1 MASPYALPG
10 VPQVLF
16 VLSGPSGSG
25 KETVMKAMVERVPHL
40 QRIITYTTRA
50 PRPGEVE
57 GQHYHFVSDQRFREL
72 LTSGTLFESEAV
84 YGSSRYGSPALAV
97 EGTSSGDLIMELDP
111 HGFRRMREA
120 RRDPTVGIF
129 LLAPSAGELE
139 RRIRARA
146 AESDLSRR
154 LKIAREQLDLAG
166 DYEYQVV
173 NNDLGTCLDDV
184 AAIIR
189 AERLRRR
196 GLANLARSQ
205 QDFGS

>member
-1 MASPYALPG
+1 
-10 VPQVLF
+10 
-16 VLSGPSGSG
+16 
-25 KETVMKAMVERVPHL
+25 MKAMVQRVPPLH
-40 QRIITYTTRA
+40 RIITYTTRT

-57 GQHYHFVSDQRFREL
+57 GQHYHFVSARTFEEL
-72 LTSGTLFESEAV
+72 LKSGALFESEAV
-84 YGSSRYGSPALAV
+84 YGSSRYGSPVQAV

-146 AESDLSRR
+146 AEADLARR
-154 LKIAREQLDLAG
+154 LRIAREQLDLAAT
-166 DYEYQVV
+166 YEYQVV
-173 NNDLGTCLDDV
+173 NDDLGTCLDEV
-184 AAIIR
+184 AAIIT
-189 AERLRRR
+189 AERVRRR
-196 GLANLARSQ
+196 GPANLARAQ